1 MRHACLRG
9 GIFLELMCSGGNSNG
24 VVPFTG
30 ADWGRQYVLS
40 PHKLAMFEPVSTRLI
55 KYPNAF
61 RGG

>member
-1 MRHACLRG
+1 
-9 GIFLELMCSGGNSNG
+9 MCSGGNSNG